1 MRPLPRGLR
10 ICNRCSCHEAV
21 IATGFREREGK
32 GRQGAREPAR
42 KQARNQARERKRKM
56 RILMVED
63 ARDLAEGVIA
73 HLARSGIVCD
83 LAVTIEEA
91 RDCRAVQRYDAI
103 ILDINLPDGSGL
115 SFLRDIRAA
124 VDRTPVLML
133 TALSAVDD
141 RVEALDQGADD
152 YLSKPF
158 DQRELEARLRAL
170 VRREADRKEEQ
181 ITLGS
186 LTYSPKDR
194 SARLGDRQLDLTRR
208 EAALLDALIRHRG
221 QYLSKAR
228 LYDSLYGFDD
238 ADVGVNAIEL
248 YIARLRKKFAGS
260 DVAITTQRGVGYRI
274 GLEA

>member
-1 MRPLPRGLR
+1 
-10 ICNRCSCHEAV
+10 
-21 IATGFREREGK
+21 
-32 GRQGAREPAR
+32 
-42 KQARNQARERKRKM
+42 M

-63 ARDLAEGVIA
+63 ARDLAEGVVA
-73 HLARSGIVCD
+73 QLGRSGILCD
-83 LAVTIEEA
+83 LATSLEEA
-91 RDCRAVQRYDAI
+91 RDFRAVQRYDAL

-115 SFLRDIRAA
+115 SLLREVRAA
-124 VDRTPVLML
+124 ADRTPVLML

-141 RVEALDQGADD
+141 RVVALDQGADD
-152 YLSKPF
+152 YLVKPF

-186 LTYSPKDR
+186 LVDAPKDR
-194 SARLGDRQLDLTRR
+194 SARLDGRQLDLTRR
-208 EAALLDALIRHRG
+208 EATLLDMLIRHRG
-221 QYLSKAR
+221 QFLSKTR

-260 DVAITTQRGVGYRI
+260 DITIATQRGVGYRI
-274 GLEA
+274 GLDD

>member
-1 MRPLPRGLR
+1 
-10 ICNRCSCHEAV
+10 
-21 IATGFREREGK
+21 
-32 GRQGAREPAR
+32 
-42 KQARNQARERKRKM
+42 M

-63 ARDLAEGVIA
+63 ARDLAEGVVA
-73 HLARSGIVCD
+73 QLGRSGILCD
-83 LAVTIEEA
+83 LATSLEEA
-91 RDCRAVQRYDAI
+91 RDFRAVQRYDAL

-115 SFLRDIRAA
+115 SLLREVRAA
-124 VDRTPVLML
+124 ADRTPVLML

-141 RVEALDQGADD
+141 RVVALDQGADD
-152 YLSKPF
+152 YLVKPF

-186 LTYSPKDR
+186 LVYAPKDR
-194 SARLGDRQLDLTRR
+194 SARLDGRQLDLTRR
-208 EAALLDALIRHRG
+208 EATLLDMLIRHRG
-221 QYLSKAR
+221 QFLSKTR

-260 DVAITTQRGVGYRI
+260 GITIATQRGVGYRI
-274 GLEA
+274 GLDD